1 MTLWRDFKKKI
12 KKNKKYIKMIFLG
25 GPRSSGSSFG
35 IKSVLF
41 GIKRVLIGFIGS
53 SWL

>member
-1 MTLWRDFKKKI
+1 MTLWRDFKNKI
-12 KKNKKYIKMIFLG
+12 KINKKYIKMIFWG
-25 GPRSSGSSFG
+25 GHRPRGSSFG